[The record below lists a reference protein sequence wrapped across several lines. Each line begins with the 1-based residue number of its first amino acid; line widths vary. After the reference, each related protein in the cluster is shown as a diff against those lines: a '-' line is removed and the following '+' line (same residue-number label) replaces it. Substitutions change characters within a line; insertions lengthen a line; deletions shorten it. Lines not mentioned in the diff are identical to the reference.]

1 MTAVSPASSAV
12 RITDDDD
19 PAVTVSFGA
28 ATYTVPEGSSVTGT
42 VTLSA
47 APERSVTVPL
57 TATNQDGATSAEYSG
72 VPPNVAFTSGERSK
86 TFTLSAAD
94 DSIDDDG
101 ESVALDFGTLPTG
114 VSAGTVRTS
123 TVNITDDD
131 DPKVTASFE
140 HATYTANE
148 GGRVAVT
155 VTPSISS
162 GNGFTFTPPTL
173 TFTMDNWN
181 SGRTVTGTS
190 DADALDHTGVISHS
204 VASTDSNYRG
214 TAASVSVTVMDT
226 DDVPTVTFEQRSYE
240 VAEGSSVT
248 VKVLLS
254 ADPDRTVTI
263 PVTRSNEGTTTDA
276 DYSGVPD
283 DVTFDAGDGDTEA
296 SFTFV
301 AAQDTDDDDGENVA
315 LGFGTLPNAVTAVT
329 AAETTLSIGVGDD
342 PKATASFEHATNTAN
357 EGGRVVVTVVLSAE
371 PEREV
376 IIPLTT
382 RYEGG
387 ADDDDYAGVP
397 ASVTFSAR
405 DTEKTFTFTATDDT
419 VDDDDGRVLLG
430 FGALP
435 ARVTGGVTATAG
447 VDITDDDTRGVKVE
461 PTQLTFSEGGS
472 GTYTVVLDTRPTG
485 T

>member
-1 MTAVSPASSAV
+1 M
-12 RITDDDD
+12 
-19 PAVTVSFGA
+19 
-28 ATYTVPEGSSVTGT
+28 
-42 VTLSA
+42 
-47 APERSVTVPL
+47 
-57 TATNQDGATSAEYSG
+57 
-72 VPPNVAFTSGERSK
+72 
-86 TFTLSAAD
+86 
-94 DSIDDDG
+94 
-101 ESVALDFGTLPTG
+101 
-114 VSAGTVRTS
+114 S
-123 TVNITDDD
+123 TVNITDFDGSG
-131 DPKVTASFE
+131 VTILPASLE
-140 HATYTANE
+140 IDEGATGTYTVVLDSAPT
-148 GGRVAVT
+148 ADVT

-181 SGRTVTGTS
+181 SGRTVTGTGTS

-240 VAEGSSVT
+240 VAEGSGVT

-301 AAQDTDDDDGENVA
+301 AAQDTDDDDGESVV

-329 AAETTLSIGVGDD
+329 AAETTLSIGDDDD
-342 PKATASFEHATNTAN
+342 PEVTASFEHATYTAN
-357 EGGRVVVTVVLSAE
+357 EGGRVAVTVVLSAE

-382 RYEGG
+382 RNESG

-397 ASVTFSAR
+397 ASVTFNAR
-405 DTEKTFTFTATDDT
+405 DTEKTFTFTATDDK
-419 VDDDDGRVLLG
+419 VDDDERVLLG

-435 ARVTGGVTATAG
+435 ARVTGGRDG
-447 VDITDDDTRGVKVE
+447 DGRG
-461 PTQLTFSEGGS
+461 
-472 GTYTVVLDTRPTG
+472 
-485 T
+485 

>member
-1 MTAVSPASSAV
+1 M
-12 RITDDDD
+12 
-19 PAVTVSFGA
+19 
-28 ATYTVPEGSSVTGT
+28 
-42 VTLSA
+42 
-47 APERSVTVPL
+47 
-57 TATNQDGATSAEYSG
+57 
-72 VPPNVAFTSGERSK
+72 
-86 TFTLSAAD
+86 
-94 DSIDDDG
+94 
-101 ESVALDFGTLPTG
+101 
-114 VSAGTVRTS
+114 
-123 TVNITDDD
+123 
-131 DPKVTASFE
+131 
-140 HATYTANE
+140 
-148 GGRVAVT
+148 
-155 VTPSISS
+155 
-162 GNGFTFTPPTL
+162 
-173 TFTMDNWN
+173 
-181 SGRTVTGTS
+181 TVTGTS

-226 DDVPTVTFEQRSYE
+226 DDVPVTVTFEQRSYE

-342 PKATASFEHATNTAN
+342 PKVTASFEHATYTAN
-357 EGGRVVVTVVLSAE
+357 EGGRVAVTVVLSAE

-382 RYEGG
+382 RNEGG
-387 ADDDDYAGVP
+387 ADDDDYAGGH
-397 ASVTFSAR
+397 ARVTFSAR
-405 DTEKTFTFTATDDT
+405 DTEKTFTFTASDDT
-419 VDDDDGRVLLG
+419 VDDNDERVRLG

-435 ARVTGGVTATAG
+435 ARVTGGVTATAW
-447 VDITDDDTRGVKVE
+447 VDIADDDTRGVKVE
-461 PTQLTFSEGGS
+461 PTQLTFGEGGS

-485 T
+485 TVTVTVNDPTGNTDVTAEPTSLTFTPDDWDSAQSVTATAVQDSDANTDAATVTHSVSGGNYNLVSAADVTVTVTEGDAGAAV